1 MLCKQKRCT
10 IQKKVSLPE
19 RKNGLIHNAMQQII
33 ILLLFGG
40 KTVYYVGAILDK
52 TMFLS
57 EM

>member
-10 IQKKVSLPE
+10 IQKKVSLSE

-33 ILLLFGG
+33 ISLLSGG
-40 KTVYYVGAILDK
+40 KMVYYVGAILDK

-57 EM
+57 KM